1 MIKLIA
7 CDLDGTVLDDRKRP
21 DTKLLETIRKLRE
34 KGIKFTFVS
43 GRNEELLS
51 QLIDEFEVSEPYVT
65 NNGGNIYQN
74 HQLIESDYLPGEY
87 NNVIVK
93 MLTDYDIAFRF
104 FADEVYYGFKDTD
117 FFRSRMPL
125 LKNFGLKDYDPSIDL
140 SQMRVYKITCDFA
153 DHSDRIESF
162 IAELKQ
168 KCPKMTFV
176 KAETN
181 VYCANSM
188 SATKG
193 NALRKI
199 CDLLKMD
206 PSKLMAFGD
215 NGNDLSMLEMAGI
228 SVAMDNSSD
237 DIKEKCDFVCKD
249 NNHNGVSSFLIDYF
263 KL

>member
-1 MIKLIA
+1 MIELIA

-140 SQMRVYKITCDFA
+140 SQMRVYKITCDFHGKEEIIDA
-153 DHSDRIESF
+153 LCEEVNR
-162 IAELKQ
+162 
-168 KCPKMTFV
+168 KCPNLNFL
-176 KAETN
+176 KAEK
-181 VYCANSM
+181 
-188 SATKG
+188 SA
-193 NALRKI
+193 
-199 CDLLKMD
+199 
-206 PSKLMAFGD
+206 
-215 NGNDLSMLEMAGI
+215 
-228 SVAMDNSSD
+228 
-237 DIKEKCDFVCKD
+237 
-249 NNHNGVSSFLIDYF
+249 
-263 KL
+263 

>member
-104 FADEVYYGFKDTD
+104 FADEVYYGFKDT
-117 FFRSRMPL
+117 
-125 LKNFGLKDYDPSIDL
+125 
-140 SQMRVYKITCDFA
+140 
-153 DHSDRIESF
+153 
-162 IAELKQ
+162 
-168 KCPKMTFV
+168 
-176 KAETN
+176 
-181 VYCANSM
+181 M

-199 CDLLKMD
+199 CDLLKID